1 MPLINSGGV
10 MQSPWA
16 EGQNVRHLEPMG
28 FIKFDLLGLAT
39 LAMFET
45 AIYHILKRHKGMEN
59 PTFKDI
65 SNFYNENLHPDVI
78 DLDDQKV
85 YENVFHTGKWAGVF
99 QFTSPGAQEF
109 TKQVK
114 PRNIIDI
121 SSITS
126 IYRPGPLSANVHEEF
141 VEAKESPQYIKYLTD
156 EVRDITEETFGF
168 LIFQDR
174 LLRLLTL

>member
-1 MPLINSGGV
+1 M
-10 MQSPWA
+10 
-16 EGQNVRHLEPMG
+16 
-28 FIKFDLLGLAT
+28 
-39 LAMFET
+39 
-45 AIYHILKRHKGMEN
+45 
-59 PTFKDI
+59 
-65 SNFYNENLHPDVI
+65 I

-168 LIFQDR
+168 LIFQEQIAKIAHALGKDLTLDEGN
-174 LLRLLTL
+174 LLRKVLTKKGTGKGHEVKEAIHNKFIAGCIEKGIGEKKGQELWEKFSSSLATASTSHTLFVIQ